1 MVLDGKEKVISLARQ
16 VNWNKIIL
24 ETFIE
29 EALLTKDEEMIIR
42 TRVAGWSRT
51 KQSIELGLSL
61 SSIDRLIKSCKLKYD
76 NVQKY
81 NPLLPPRKSS
91 AKEVWMDEN

>member
-1 MVLDGKEKVISLARQ
+1 MSKQ
-16 VNWNKIIL
+16 VPWNKIIL

-29 EALLTKDEEMIIR
+29 EALLTKDEEMIMR

-51 KQSIELGLSL
+51 KQALELGM
-61 SSIDRLIKSCKLKYD
+61 SIATVDKNIATLKKKYD

-81 NPLLPPRKSS
+81 NPLLPPRKES
-91 AKEVWMDEN
+91 AEEAWMDNN

>member
-1 MVLDGKEKVISLARQ
+1 MFDLSKQIP
-16 VNWNKIIL
+16 WNKIIL
-24 ETFIE
+24 ETFVE
-29 EALLTKDEEMIIR
+29 EACLTKDEEMIIR

-51 KQSIELGLSL
+51 KQSMELGLSL
-61 SSIDRLIKSCKLKYD
+61 SSVDRLIKSCKLKYD